1 MKPLDDAAKA
11 RLKEIEAK
19 LKALQVQFLD
29 IKKRAKEA
37 VQGGIARRDEKKIA
51 ELRKMLGLE

>member
-1 MKPLDDAAKA
+1 MKTLDDAAKA
-11 RLKEIEAK
+11 RMKEIEAK

-37 VQGGIARRDEKKIA
+37 VRGGIARRDEKKIA
-51 ELRKMLGLE
+51 ELRKTLGLE